1 MEKLVQKVTF
11 GKRMLLRDFRR
22 AFDIKQE
29 QLAKA
34 FNKKQ
39 STISRMESEDK
50 ELNLEE
56 IKKLVE
62 ILKLKPEDLLKHDGN
77 IVFIGN
83 IFSENEEVNY
93 KNEESEEELESLKLM
108 HSELNEEVKEL
119 KTQNR
124 KQLEQIQRLF
134 EMLEVKHHTMA

>member
-1 MEKLVQKVTF
+1 MEKLAQKTTF
-11 GKRMLLRDFRR
+11 GKRMSFRDFRI
-22 AFDIKQE
+22 AFGKKQDTI
-29 QLAKA
+29 AKA
-34 FNKKQ
+34 INKSQ

-50 ELNLEE
+50 ELNVEE

-62 ILKLKPEDLLKHDGN
+62 ILNLKPEDLLKHDGN

-93 KNEESEEELESLKLM
+93 KKEASEEELETSKATI
-108 HSELNEEVKEL
+108 SELREELIEL
-119 KTQNR
+119 KTQSK
-124 KQLEQIQRLF
+124 KQVEQIQRLF